1 MSEQFK
7 SALVRAL
14 IVGGLGA
21 LVTLLATW
29 ATTDDATVIVV
40 AVAAAFVAPF
50 LARFGGE
57 GAWDTKR
64 AKDGDV
70 QPADV
75 GYDELHA
82 LRTGRVRIS
91 TKT

>member
-7 SALVRAL
+7 SALIRAL

-21 LVTLLATW
+21 LATLLATW
-29 ATTDDATVIVV
+29 ATTDDASVILA
-40 AVAAAFVAPF
+40 AVAAAFLGSF

-64 AKDGDV
+64 ARDGDV
-70 QPADV
+70 HPADV

-82 LRTGRVRIS
+82 LRTGRVRIV
-91 TKT
+91 TET